1 MQCVFKVSFLSFSL
15 SAPGFEEATK
25 GFTNE
30 ENVSGIKEYMAAWA
44 SGDMERLQAVLA
56 PDFIF
61 SVDGE
66 DCSVARDD
74 IRAFYENSREQ
85 ANI

>member
-1 MQCVFKVSFLSFSL
+1 M
-15 SAPGFEEATK
+15 
-25 GFTNE
+25 
-30 ENVSGIKEYMAAWA
+30 SGIKEYMAAWA

-74 IRAFYENSREQ
+74 IPAFYENSREQ
-85 ANI
+85 ANN